1 MRWWENRFLVLQSML
16 KHTSFSFLCILFSN
30 IQFSMRFPHF
40 VLIIGKSHFQ
50 LEQPIPTTLSSNL
63 QAWWCRTARGQ
74 WSFKQ
79 TNTLPLI
86 WRLIQRFSWK
96 SSKQM
101 AHTFLVW
108 SRDLDFK
115 TPGFQASTGNIVSPL
130 RARRNKGG
138 QLNSK
143 SPFPLLGSDLA
154 RPWRVLTLSV

>member
-1 MRWWENRFLVLQSML
+1 MLVCLMIFGCDDGKTVFLSCNLCWNIRAFLFYVSCFQ
-16 KHTSFSFLCILFSN
+16 TYNFST
-30 IQFSMRFPHF
+30 RFPHF
-40 VLIIGKSHFQ
+40 VLIIGKSDFQ
-50 LEQPIPTTLSSNL
+50 LEQPIPTTLSSSL

-74 WSFKQ
+74 WSFNQ

-143 SPFPLLGSDLA
+143 SPFP
-154 RPWRVLTLSV
+154 